1 MLSLVYM
8 INSFL
13 PISTVKIVLMVSF
26 TGLIFSCMPAG
37 AGHGDEKR
45 EKELPTR
52 FSFLTE
58 SVYRWPSFYFGRL
71 CRTSQEGRSYCVG
84 FS

>member
-26 TGLIFSCMPAG
+26 TSLIFSCMPAG
-37 AGHGDEKR
+37 AGHGDEK
-45 EKELPTR
+45 
-52 FSFLTE
+52 
-58 SVYRWPSFYFGRL
+58 
-71 CRTSQEGRSYCVG
+71 
-84 FS
+84 